1 MNLAKMVKKTGV
13 MRLTIEQRVRALERE
28 NVVLQDTL
36 KLLHKLLKEQ
46 RGLINEYITHNVAS
60 SSQRQW
66 QESNGRLPG
75 AVYTFR
81 CKERFDRIE
90 KQIEK
95 IHKKQDRKELGL
107 KAG

>member
-1 MNLAKMVKKTGV
+1 
-13 MRLTIEQRVRALERE
+13 LERE
-28 NVVLQDTL
+28 NVVLQDTV

-46 RGLINEYITHNVAS
+46 RGLINEYIAHNVAS
-60 SSQRQW
+60 AGQRQW
-66 QESNGRLPG
+66 EETNGRLPG

-81 CKERFDRIE
+81 CKQRFDRIE

-95 IHKKQDRKELGL
+95 IHKQRDRTGRGL